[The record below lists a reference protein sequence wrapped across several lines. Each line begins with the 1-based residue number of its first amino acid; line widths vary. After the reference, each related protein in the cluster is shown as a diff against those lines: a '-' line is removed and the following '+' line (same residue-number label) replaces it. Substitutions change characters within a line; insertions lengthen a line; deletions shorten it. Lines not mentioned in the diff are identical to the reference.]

1 MTKTDNKLIKF
12 VSAFTID
19 IFFEGTRQS
28 AEAAATT
35 KLPAAGIG
43 LLSVIQHSSLLEEM
57 YLQMI
62 KRIKQKW
69 IQLKLLPQIL

>member
-1 MTKTDNKLIKF
+1 MLHTQLVVFICSVQFVVLILY
-12 VSAFTID
+12 
-19 IFFEGTRQS
+19 TRQS
-28 AEAAATT
+28 AEAAAAT
-35 KLPAAGIG
+35 KLPAAEIG
-43 LLSVIQHSSLLEEM
+43 LLSVILHSSLLEEM